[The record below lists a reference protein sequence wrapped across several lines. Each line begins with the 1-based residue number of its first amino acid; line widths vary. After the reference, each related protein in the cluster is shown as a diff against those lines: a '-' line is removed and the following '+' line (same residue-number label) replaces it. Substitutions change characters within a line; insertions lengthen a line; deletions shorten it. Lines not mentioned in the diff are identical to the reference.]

1 MAAEV
6 GGDSGGKKKKGKKG
20 RSKKMNPRIDMTPMV
35 DLGFLLLTFF
45 VLTTRMSTPT
55 TMPVIVPADP
65 DPTAEPPPPVST
77 EKVLNLIIS
86 GSDRVYHYQGI
97 ENVELNQTNYDAQG
111 IRKVI
116 QKKSKEIAAKPAF
129 RNEKDP
135 MIVLIK
141 MTDDATYKNMVDI
154 LDEMSITEQKRYMLI
169 DVTKEEVGF
178 ILDYEA
184 SQGMKSSISETARNM
199 GVTS

>member
-55 TMPVIVPADP
+55 TMPVVVPADRLDS
-65 DPTAEPPPPVST
+65 DPPQDPVS
-77 EKVLNLIIS
+77 EKKVLNLIIS
-86 GSDRVYHYQGI
+86 GADRVYHYQGI

-111 IRKVI
+111 IRKVL
-116 QKKSKEIAAKPAF
+116 QKKAKEIAAMPEF
-129 RNEKDP
+129 RNEEDP

-141 MTDDATYKNMVDI
+141 MTDDATYQNMVDI

-169 DVTKEEVGF
+169 DIEKEEVGF
-178 ILDYEA
+178 ILDYET